1 MNNNK
6 LIEFLSQLILRLFSK
21 TPWFFKV
28 IQALFGIT
36 ALILLVPEWVT
47 AYEQGGFT
55 LPETWSTAIK
65 TIVGYA
71 LVAQTFLAQLAVPAD
86 VKKENNIKD

>member
-6 LIEFLSQLILRLFSK
+6 LIEFLSQLIVRLFSK

-28 IQALFGIT
+28 VQILFGIT
-36 ALILLVPEWVT
+36 ALILLVPEWVK
-47 AYEQGGFT
+47 AYEEGGFT
-55 LPETWSTAIK
+55 LPETWSNAVK

-71 LVAQTFLAQLAVPAD
+71 LIAQTFLAQLAVPQD
-86 VKKENNIKD
+86 VKDENKIKD